1 VSGNPVLEEAFILVQ
16 ELPPKVSETARSTFA
31 ISALDMNHDEIR
43 RQELSDFLRTRRA
56 RINPADVGLPATSRR
71 RTAGLRR
78 EEVAHLA
85 GMSATWYTWLEQKR
99 PIRVSPGVLDSLG
112 RVLRLDPV
120 ERIQLFQLALRQ
132 PVFDSTPQPEAV
144 SPLIER
150 MLNQSTAMPTVVMGR
165 RWDVL
170 AWNRAARAFLFDF
183 EKVPADQRN
192 MLWLVFTRSEF
203 RSLMVDWPARAQDT
217 LARFR
222 ADYGRHAGDAHFVQL
237 VEQLKSLSPEFAEWW
252 PRHDIRQM
260 SEGRR
265 DYLHP
270 LGGRM
275 IVEHAT
281 FLVGDNPEL
290 RLFVLHPT
298 AESNSIA
305 KMRKIIAGFRGS
317 TSSRLSTSKQSK

>member
-1 VSGNPVLEEAFILVQ
+1 MGP
-16 ELPPKVSETARSTFA
+16 
-31 ISALDMNHDEIR
+31 DEIR
-43 RQELSDFLRTRRA
+43 RQELGDFLRTRRA
-56 RINPADVGLPATSRR
+56 RIDPAEVGLPATNRR

-78 EEVAHLA
+78 EEVAQLA

-99 PIRVSPGVLDSLG
+99 PIRVSPGVVDSLA

-132 PVFDSTPQPEAV
+132 PVCDSTPRPEVV
-144 SPLIER
+144 SPLIAR
-150 MLNQSTAMPTVVMGR
+150 LLGQAPAMPRVVIGR

-183 EKVPADQRN
+183 EKVPLDQRN
-192 MLWLVFTRSEF
+192 MLWIMFTRSEF

-237 VEQLKSLSPEFAEWW
+237 VERLKSVSPEFVEWW

-265 DYLHP
+265 DYDHP

-290 RLFVLHPT
+290 RLFVLLPA

-305 KMRKIIAGFRGS
+305 KMRKVVTGFRGGN
-317 TSSRLSTSKQSK
+317 SSRLSASKQPK